1 MKINLAPL
9 SELVLI
15 LFYVL
20 VHYIFQVNY
29 FSFDIFHAIFHAF
42 NTVRHIFSDATDVSH
57 DTILTCLVF
66 IFAFRTIGL
75 SHGSSFKRWQRV
87 QPSDS
92 RVLFKFR
99 FGSEAFKS
107 DGFWGVCQECCINCL
122 SYIDAVDS
130 EGQKRRYNQLN

>member
-29 FSFDIFHAIFHAF
+29 FSFGVFHASLHAL
-42 NTVRHIFSDATDVSH
+42 NTVCHIFIDAADVIH
-57 DTILTCLVF
+57 DTVLTWLVF
-66 IFAFRTIGL
+66 LFAFRTIGL
-75 SHGSSFKRWQRV
+75 SLGSSCQK
-87 QPSDS
+87 DY

-99 FGSEAFKS
+99 LGHEAFTS
-107 DGFWGVCQECCINCL
+107 DGFWGVCQECCIKCL